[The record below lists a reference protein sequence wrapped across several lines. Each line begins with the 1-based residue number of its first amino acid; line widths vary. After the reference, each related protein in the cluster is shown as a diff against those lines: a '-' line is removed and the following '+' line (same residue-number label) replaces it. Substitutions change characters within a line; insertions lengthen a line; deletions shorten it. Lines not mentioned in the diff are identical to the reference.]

1 MENEIDRSII
11 ENTGVSIQKLDKSLN
26 ETVKVLGDIKK
37 TLKESNKKSAD
48 AKPAS
53 SGGGGAK
60 SSGGGTSLQESKNKI
75 AEAAV
80 KATGDLLT
88 AIVGKAKSRKEKD
101 AAATPTPP
109 ATTTTT
115 TVTTTAAAAAA
126 TNVTAAANAVTAAA
140 NAATAIT
147 TAITT
152 VTAIT
157 SAATEQS
164 GEGEGKGKGKGEKG
178 PLSYGEIADMAAVA
192 GKGAN
197 DIIDQVKANNKAIAE
212 EDVKIAEE
220 KNAKERADL
229 KKKFDQ
235 QLITKKEYDKA
246 VAASDLEL
254 AKKKNEI
261 AVEQA
266 KKEKTL
272 NITKVIID
280 SAVAIMAAWKSGPI
294 VGGIMTAVITGLA
307 AVQIAAIE
315 KAPLPKARK
324 GGVIVGGSHEQG
336 GVLIEAEGGEAILSR
351 AAMSAFPGVANL
363 MNAAALSGGIN
374 DGGYAAR
381 SMASGSVE
389 FGNRGGASSSQGID
403 YERLSSMMSE
413 KMSQAK
419 LFVAVTDINDGQRN
433 YARISDMAKL

>member
-1 MENEIDRSII
+1 MENEIDRSVI
-11 ENTGVSIQKLDKSLN
+11 ENAGVSIDRLDKSLN

-37 TLKESNKKSAD
+37 TLKDSAKKSSES
-48 AKPAS
+48 KPAS
-53 SGGGGAK
+53 SGGGSAK
-60 SSGGGTSLQESKNKI
+60 SSGGGTSLQESRNKV
-75 AEAAV
+75 AEASI
-80 KATGDLLT
+80 KATGDLLKS
-88 AIVGKAKSRKEKD
+88 IVGKLDQKKTKSDSKETPKLPSTETAKVWPDSEASGKMSYKERRGVVKEANVVMKDTDKSDDEKKAAKSAKRQ
-101 AAATPTPP
+101 A
-109 ATTTTT
+109 
-115 TVTTTAAAAAA
+115 
-126 TNVTAAANAVTAAA
+126 
-140 NAATAIT
+140 
-147 TAITT
+147 
-152 VTAIT
+152 
-157 SAATEQS
+157 
-164 GEGEGKGKGKGEKG
+164 KGDN
-178 PLSYGEIADMAAVA
+178 YGEIADQAAVV

-212 EDVKIAEE
+212 EEVAVAEA
-220 KNAKERADL
+220 KNAKEKADL

-235 QLITKKEYDKA
+235 QLITKKEYDKG

-266 KKEKTL
+266 KKDKAL

-280 SAVAIMAAWKSGPI
+280 SAVAIMAAWKSGPV
-294 VGGIMTAVITGLA
+294 VGGIMTGVITGMA
-307 AVQIAAIE
+307 IAQIAAIE

-324 GGVIVGGSHEQG
+324 GGMIVGGSHEQG

-389 FGNRGGASSSQGID
+389 FGSRGGASLSQGID

-413 KMSQAK
+413 KMSQTK
-419 LFVAVTDINDGQRN
+419 LYVAVTDINDGQRN

>member
-126 TNVTAAANAVTAAA
+126 ATNVTAAANAVTAAA

-164 GEGEGKGKGKGEKG
+164 GEGEGKGKGKGKGEKG

-307 AVQIAAIE
+307 AVQIAAIK

-324 GGVIVGGSHEQG
+324 GGMIVGGSHEQG
-336 GVLIEAEGGEAILSR
+336 GVLDR
-351 AAMSAFPGVANL
+351 K
-363 MNAAALSGGIN
+363 
-374 DGGYAAR
+374 
-381 SMASGSVE
+381 SV
-389 FGNRGGASSSQGID
+389 
-403 YERLSSMMSE
+403 
-413 KMSQAK
+413 
-419 LFVAVTDINDGQRN
+419 V
-433 YARISDMAKL
+433 